1 MSKLRERATQTD
13 FSLTLKQITKH
24 LHLALV
30 LFSLFYCM
38 QSLEYFILKDS
49 KTLIN
54 CVVVSRFGLPCLID
68 AVRVLSCFTL
78 FSGQRII
85 INGP

>member
-13 FSLTLKQITKH
+13 FSLTLNRSQTP
-24 LHLALV
+24 AFSSCFV
-30 LFSLFYCM
+30 LIIVMHEIAGIFY
-38 QSLEYFILKDS
+38 FKGS

-54 CVVVSRFGLPCLID
+54 CVSVSRFVLPCLID

>member
-1 MSKLRERATQTD
+1 MSKLRERAIQTD
-13 FSLTLKQITKH
+13 FSPHTKTDHKH

-38 QSLEYFILKDS
+38 QSLEYFILKGS

-54 CVVVSRFGLPCLID
+54 CVIVSRFGLQCLID